1 MTACVEIPQKIKH
14 IIYIIGREF
23 RFDKDDFFCA
33 RNQKKTFIK
42 ALVFTWI
49 LNFQ

>member
-23 RFDKDDFFCA
+23 RFDKDDFFLRA
-33 RNQKKTFIK
+33 KPKKKLLLKLWF
-42 ALVFTWI
+42 LHGF
-49 LNFQ
+49 